1 MNMGVVSSSEDTF
14 PSFIRKNK
22 LTSNTTE
29 EANSIPEFWQEDL
42 LGRREVA
49 NYLSN
54 YLQKRYQLKPD
65 EDGFVLAL
73 NAEWGFGK
81 TFLMQ
86 EWAKELQYQNFPAVY
101 FDAWKNDFT
110 PEPLIAF
117 IASMHE
123 ELSEAF
129 NEIPAKE
136 KLEDAIKS
144 LGKFV
149 KPAIK
154 GASLI
159 ALKRLLNIGFE
170 ELEGITRGESSDFE
184 YSDSEKSEDKKELVK
199 KLGETLKD
207 SLNEHK
213 SKAQAIVAFRKKLS
227 QLIDALKAER
237 KFQLPVFFF
246 VDELDRCRPNYAIEL
261 LEGIKHLFGVPGIYF
276 VIGINTV
283 QLGES
288 TKAIYGPGFNGHRYL
303 KRFFDQEYL
312 LPEPDHEKFTDALFK
327 NSAIPEI
334 SGKEWLTGLHAE
346 FYPHSGLP
354 ELFEIFAKAFGTG
367 LRDRRRVMRIIEPAL
382 TAIKERTVHPC
393 FLFFLAFLYERDSV
407 KFEGLLSKKISLEDI
422 VEFYIDTSV
431 KIKYRTSAQMS
442 SYSGSV
448 SDVDIKEIVQAYLEY
463 YDKSLAEIQKEFSKE
478 VEFPYTLPQ
487 QLGYENPP
495 PGRNSHSVKTSAA
508 GYPNLIRHSGHFL

>member
-1 MNMGVVSSSEDTF
+1 M
-14 PSFIRKNK
+14 
-22 LTSNTTE
+22 TSNSTDNTHS
-29 EANSIPEFWQEDL
+29 NSDFWQEDL
-42 LGRREVA
+42 LGRKDVA

-54 YLQKRYQLKPD
+54 YLQRRYQLKPD
-65 EDGFVLAL
+65 EEGFVLAL

-86 EWAKELQYQNFPAVY
+86 AWAKELQYQKFPAVY

-129 NEIPAKE
+129 KEIPAKE
-136 KLEDAIKS
+136 SLEDAIKS

-159 ALKRLLNIGFE
+159 ALKRLFNIGFE
-170 ELEGITRGESSDFE
+170 ELEGLVKGESTDFE

-227 QLIDALKAER
+227 QLIDALKAES

-312 LPEPDHEKFTDALFK
+312 LPEPNHEHFTAALFS
-327 NSAIPEI
+327 NSSIPEI
-334 SGKEWLTGLHAE
+334 SEKEWLTGLSQAL
-346 FYPHSGLP
+346 YPGHGLP
-354 ELFEIFAKAFGTG
+354 KLFELFAKAFGIG

-382 TAIKERTVHPC
+382 TAITEKTIHPC
-393 FLFFLAFLYERDSV
+393 FLFFLAFLYERDST
-407 KFEGLLSKKISLEDI
+407 KFEDLLAKKIDI
-422 VEFYIDTSV
+422 DVVARSYIDEKV
-431 KIKYRTSAQMS
+431 RIRYRTPS
-442 SYSGSV
+442 SDFSRNGGSLA
-448 SDVDIKEIVQAYLEY
+448 DVGIKEIAAIYLDHYE
-463 YDKSLAEIQKEFSKE
+463 KSLAEIRKAFPGI
-478 VEFPYTLPQ
+478 VEFPYTLIERVTEEHLQP
-487 QLGYENPP
+487 EMDS
-495 PGRNSHSVKTSAA
+495 RSSKSSIAS
-508 GYPNLIRHSGHFL
+508 YPSLIRHSGQFA